1 MGDAMKF
8 GIHAGL
14 WMARWTDD
22 IAPILRTV
30 ADLGF
35 DGVEISLLG
44 MTDEKASALAGLIR
58 DHGLEV
64 TCSDGLSKAADI
76 TSADP
81 AVRAAGQEHLQWAIR
96 TVAMLGGRGLAGVI
110 YAPWGVFDPDNK
122 AVRSQRSAE
131 MLGRLH
137 DDLVRHD
144 VTLGIEAINRFETDL
159 VNSAA
164 EASALARGTG
174 SDRIGVLLDTFHL
187 NIEEKDVRSAI
198 AASADS
204 LVHFH
209 VSDNDR
215 GVPGSG
221 HVPWAEVAAGLKD
234 VAYDRWIVAE
244 MFVKTGTPAGN
255 DLNIWRDIEPEAT
268 NAAAQALSFM
278 RKTFEAA
285 R

>member
-1 MGDAMKF
+1 MKF
-8 GIHAGL
+8 GVHAGL

-22 IAPILRTV
+22 IVPILRVV

-35 DGVEISLLG
+35 DGIEISLLG
-44 MTDEKASALAGLIR
+44 MTDEKAAALAGLIR
-58 DHGLEV
+58 DHKLEV

-81 AVRAAGQEHLQWAIR
+81 EIQAAGLAHLQWAIR
-96 TVAMLGGRGLAGVI
+96 TVAMLGGHGLAGVI

-144 VTLGIEAINRFETDL
+144 LILGIEAINRFETDL

-164 EASALARGTG
+164 EACALARGTG

-187 NIEEKDVRSAI
+187 NVEEKDVRGAI
-198 AASADS
+198 AASANH

-221 HVPWAEVAAGLKD
+221 HVPWAEVTAGLQD
-234 VAYDRWIVAE
+234 AAYDRWVVTE

-255 DLNIWRDIEPEAT
+255 DLNIWRDIEPDT
-268 NAAAQALSFM
+268 TKAAAQALEFM
-278 RKTFEAA
+278 RKTFGGT